1 MAVRKWGTVEARE
14 LVRIAIEKE
23 AELSNEQLAIRQAN
37 KVEGLEIGEDGE
49 VESVDLEKSEALRR
63 LIENFEEM
71 MGEVAANLIAEEMK
85 SKEVEASDLP
95 EELSRRY

>member
-1 MAVRKWGTVEARE
+1 M
-14 LVRIAIEKE
+14 
-23 AELSNEQLAIRQAN
+23 
-37 KVEGLEIGEDGE
+37 EGLEVGEDGE

-95 EELSRRY
+95 EELSERY